1 MLVTILVKK
10 TVARIMLWSQSAHRM
25 NLAWKD
31 QPHIFPQD
39 RLSPL
44 EMALA
49 SRLGVNP
56 TTQRR
61 IIAGEAFAKNVRGK
75 KKLPL
80 TPQRANA
87 IRACLQKTL
96 PEAVQIYRLAELTL
110 NDLKIDFGYYNSGF
124 LLPKVRGD
132 LAISVPLGWDTHTHN
147 PAATIFKIMVA

>member
-1 MLVTILVKK
+1 MSLSTLAHSLTLGL
-10 TVARIMLWSQSAHRM
+10 TVFDLDTAVAS
-25 NLAWKD
+25 
-31 QPHIFPQD
+31 
-39 RLSPL
+39 
-44 EMALA
+44 LA